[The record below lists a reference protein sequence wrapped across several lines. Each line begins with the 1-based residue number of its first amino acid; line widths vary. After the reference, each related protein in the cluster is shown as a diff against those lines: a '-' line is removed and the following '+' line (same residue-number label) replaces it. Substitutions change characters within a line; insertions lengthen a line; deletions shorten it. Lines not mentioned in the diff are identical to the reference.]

1 MRILFH
7 QLIRLTAL
15 AVVLIYPGA
24 TMGAE
29 RTTPYPTKPIRLIL
43 PFAPGGGADLTGRL
57 VAPGLTERLG
67 QPVVMDNRP
76 ASAGIVGAEIAARA
90 APDGYTLLI
99 ATSSFAANPSIYK
112 KLPYDVVKDFAPITL
127 AVNSPLVVVVHP
139 LVPAKT
145 LQELIAFARANPNKL
160 NYGSSGSGGAPH
172 IAGEMLKSMARIEMV
187 HITYKGIGPALTALL
202 GNEVQLTFSNLFVAQ
217 PHINAGRMRA
227 LAITSAER
235 SKAKPDW
242 PTVAESG
249 LPDYQTGLWFGFMAP
264 AATPQPIIRR
274 LHKELVSILTQPEML
289 NNLRS
294 QGGDV
299 VASTPEAFATTLRDD
314 IVRYG
319 KIIRAA
325 GIVQQ

>member
-1 MRILFH
+1 MSIPFS
-7 QLIRLTAL
+7 RLLAAL
-15 AVVLIYPGA
+15 LALTCQSAAIGA
-24 TMGAE
+24 DRA
-29 RTTPYPTKPIRLIL
+29 PQYPTKPIRLIL

-76 ASAGIVGAEIAARA
+76 ASAGILGAELAARA

-99 ATSSFAANPSIYK
+99 STSSFAANPSIYK

-139 LVPAKT
+139 SVPAKT
-145 LQELIAFARANPNKL
+145 MQELIAFARANPNKL

-187 HITYKGIGPALTALL
+187 HITYKGIGPVLTALL

-217 PHINAGRMRA
+217 PHITAGRMRA

-235 SKAKPDW
+235 SKAKPEW

-264 AATPQPIIRR
+264 AATPNPIIRR
-274 LHKELVSILTQPEML
+274 LHKELVSILTQPEL
-289 NNLRS
+289 VNNIRS

-299 VASTPEAFATTLRDD
+299 VAGTPEAFARTLRDD
-314 IVRYG
+314 IARYE

>member
-1 MRILFH
+1 MII
-7 QLIRLTAL
+7 QLLRLTAAL
-15 AVVLIYPGA
+15 CALTGA
-24 TMGAE
+24 SAAIGAE
-29 RTTPYPTKPIRLIL
+29 RVPKYPVKPIRLIL

-76 ASAGIVGAEIAARA
+76 ASAGILGAEIAARA

-112 KLPYDVVKDFAPITL
+112 KLPYDVLKDFAPITL

-139 LVPAKT
+139 SVPATT
-145 LQELIAFARANPNKL
+145 LQELIAHARAHPRKL
-160 NYGSSGSGGAPH
+160 NYGSSGAGGAPH
-172 IAGEMLKSMARIEMV
+172 IAGEMLKSMARIEIE
-187 HITYKGIGPALTALL
+187 HITYKGIGPVLTALL

-235 SKAKPDW
+235 SKARPEW

-264 AATPQPIIRR
+264 AATPDAIVR
-274 LHKELVSILTQPEML
+274 LLNRELVAILTQPELL
-289 NNLRS
+289 NNIRA

-299 VASTPEAFATTLRDD
+299 VASTPEAFARVLRED
-314 IVRYG
+314 IARYG

-325 GIVQQ
+325 GIAQQ

>member
-1 MRILFH
+1 MIH
-7 QLIRLTAL
+7 QLTRPIAAVLTSTTLSVA
-15 AVVLIYPGA
+15 IGA
-24 TMGAE
+24 QRAPE
-29 RTTPYPTKPIRLIL
+29 YPTKPIRMIL

-76 ASAGIVGAEIAARA
+76 ASSGIIGAEIAARA
-90 APDGYTLLI
+90 APDGHTLMV
-99 ATSSFAANPSIYK
+99 ATSSVAANPSVYK
-112 KLPYDVVKDFAPITL
+112 KLPYDIVKDFAPITL

-139 LVPAKT
+139 SVPAKT
-145 LQELIAFARANPNKL
+145 MQELIAHARANPNKL
-160 NYGSSGSGGAPH
+160 NYGSSGAGGSPH
-172 IAGEMLKSMARIEMV
+172 IAGEMLKSMAGIQIE
-187 HITYKGIGPALTALL
+187 HIVYKGIGPVLTALL

-217 PHINAGRMRA
+217 PHISAGRMRA

-235 SKAKPDW
+235 SKVRPEW

-264 AATPQPIIRR
+264 AATPNAIVRR
-274 LHKELVSILTQPEML
+274 LNQELVSILTSPEIV
-289 NNLRS
+289 NNIRS

-299 VASTPEAFATTLRDD
+299 VAGTPEAFSKVLRED
-314 IVRYG
+314 IARYG